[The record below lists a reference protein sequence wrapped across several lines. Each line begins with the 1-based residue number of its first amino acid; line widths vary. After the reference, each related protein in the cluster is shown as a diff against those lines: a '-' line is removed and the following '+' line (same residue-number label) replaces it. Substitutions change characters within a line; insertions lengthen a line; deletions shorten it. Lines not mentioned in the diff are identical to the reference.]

1 MIAFL
6 KRFRLPKITWKRKDF
21 VALVYWYVSIL
32 IWELVCHFVCFR
44 GFSFASLYIFPF
56 SAVFALIMTFLM
68 RLCSEKWNKRWTVV
82 LTLILIVFYGSQIVY
97 NRVFTGFF
105 SVRMVKMGGTAV
117 TKFWK
122 ETLLSILSS
131 WWKLLI
137 LFVPLGLHVVRIKK
151 FPRTFTRRS
160 RDFSLIFLALIVV
173 SWALCVLS
181 LRIGGT
187 KRHSPFGAYHSST
200 IVTKESVNKLG
211 MMTTMRLEVTEL
223 LFPSD
228 HEEDLKLVVTR
239 LPKVETDA
247 EQDSIQYS
255 NATNIDPKLNFEDL
269 DTYSY
274 DERVLDL
281 NKYFSFMRPTSKNK
295 YTGLFKGRNLFEFCA
310 ESYSP
315 VFIDEELT
323 PVLYQLTH
331 EGFVFTNYYTSYEN
345 TTTNCEY
352 SQCTGLFPDMTRNKF
367 DSSFVQSIN
376 NSLPYCVGNA
386 FRNLKGYNYSTLFF
400 HNNVGSF
407 YQRDKTHPN
416 MGFDCYFKKVNAD
429 DPDEVGMVFS
439 TEEGQEP
446 TSDLE
451 MVQQSMK
458 WIDEAGEPFVAY
470 YMTYSGHYKYDYDT
484 NPMSQKNKAIVDA
497 YLEENGL
504 EYSETVQAYIA
515 CNLELEYALEYLI
528 DALRERGMLEN
539 SVIVLTGD
547 HFPYGLSN
555 EYDELLQDDG
565 TDPFAKMKN
574 SLILW
579 SGSMEGQE
587 PIIVDTYCCNIDIL
601 PTILNLFGIQ
611 FDSRLLAGVDVFS
624 DGPHMAIFWDES
636 FITDVMT
643 FDSTNN
649 KITYHVDEEI
659 VPSKYFDNAV
669 QIIQN
674 KMNMSNLIL
683 YTNYYGLITDKKHYV
698 TPDEQKSSGIAPGWI
713 LLVSFAALF
722 AVVKS
727 LRYLIKKRKFE
738 LAREALAAMA
748 EEAQAGKPAAPD
760 AETLPEDV
768 PKPEEEKEEVP
779 V

>member
-1 MIAFL
+1 MISLF

-21 VALVYWYVSIL
+21 VALIYWFVSIL
-32 IWELVCHFVCFR
+32 IWELDCHFVCFR
-44 GFSFASLYIFPF
+44 GFSFSSLYIFPF
-56 SAVFALIMTFLM
+56 SAIFALIMTFFL
-68 RLCSEKWNKRWTVV
+68 RLFSEKWNKRWTVI
-82 LTLILIVFYGSQIVY
+82 LTLILVVFYGSQIVY

-137 LFVPLGLHVVRIKK
+137 LFLPIVLHVVRVKR

-160 RDFSLIFLALIVV
+160 RDFSVIFFALIVV
-173 SWALCVLS
+173 CWALCVLS

-211 MMTTMRLEVTEL
+211 MMTTMRLEITEL

-228 HEEDLKLVVTR
+228 HDEDLKLVVTR
-239 LPKVETDA
+239 LPKVETA
-247 EQDSIQYS
+247 GEEHEVVQKST
-255 NATNIDPKLNFEDL
+255 TNIDRKLNFEDL

-281 NKYFSFMRPTSKNK
+281 NKYFSFMRPTSQNE
-295 YTGLFKGRNLFEFCA
+295 YTGTLQGKNLFEFCA

-352 SQCTGLFPDMTRNKF
+352 SLCTGLFPDMTRNKF

-376 NSLPYCVGNA
+376 NSLPYCVGNI
-386 FRNLKGYNYSTLFF
+386 FSKQGGYKTLFF
-400 HNNVGSF
+400 HNNVGTF
-407 YQRDKTHPN
+407 YQRNKTHPN
-416 MGFDCYFKKVNAD
+416 MGFDCYFKKENAD
-429 DPDEVGMVFS
+429 DPDEEGMIF
-439 TEEGQEP
+439 TADGEP

-458 WIDEAGEPFVAY
+458 WIDEASEPLVAY
-470 YMTYSGHYKYDYDT
+470 YMTYSGHYKYDFST
-484 NPMSQKNKAIVDA
+484 NPMSRKNREIVEA
-497 YLEENGL
+497 YMEKNGL

-528 DALRERGMLEN
+528 DALRDRGMLDR
-539 SVIVLTGD
+539 SVILLTGD

-555 EYDELLQDDG
+555 EYDELLVDDG
-565 TDPFAKMKN
+565 TDPFARMKN
-574 SLILW
+574 SFILW
-579 SGSMEGQE
+579 PGDMEGKE
-587 PIIVDTYCCNIDIL
+587 PIVVDTYCCNIDIL
-601 PTILNLFGIQ
+601 PTMLNLFGIRY
-611 FDSRLLAGVDVFS
+611 DSRLLAGVDVFS

-649 KITYHVDEEI
+649 KITYHVDEDL
-659 VPSKYFDNAV
+659 VPKNYFDSAV

-683 YTNYYGLITDKKHYV
+683 YTNYYGLITDKRHYV
-698 TPDEQKSSGIAPGWI
+698 APEENTSTGIAPGWI
-713 LLVSFAALF
+713 LLVSISALY

-727 LRYLIKKRKFE
+727 LRYLLKKRKLE
-738 LAREALAAMA
+738 LAKQTVKTSDDAQA
-748 EEAQAGKPAAPD
+748 EEF
-760 AETLPEDV
+760 TEDV
-768 PKPEEEKEEVP
+768 PNPETEQEDVP

>member
-1 MIAFL
+1 MIAFF
-6 KRFRLPKITWKRKDF
+6 KQFRLPKITWKRKDF
-21 VALVYWYVSIL
+21 VALLYWFISIL
-32 IWELVCHFVCFR
+32 IWELVCHFVCFK
-44 GFSFASLYIFPF
+44 GFSFAALYIFPF
-56 SAVFALIMTFLM
+56 SALFALIMTFLM
-68 RLCSEKWNKRWTVV
+68 RLCSEKWNKRWTVI
-82 LTLILIVFYGSQIVY
+82 LTVILIVFYGSQIVY

-105 SVRMVKMGGTAV
+105 SIRMVKMGGTAV

-122 ETLLSILSS
+122 ETFLSILSS
-131 WWKLLI
+131 WWKILI
-137 LFVPLGLHVVRIKK
+137 LFVPIPLHILRLKR
-151 FPRTFTRRS
+151 FPRTFTKRS
-160 RDFSLIFLALIVV
+160 WDFSVIFFALIVV

-211 MMTTMRLEVTEL
+211 MMTTMRLEITEL

-228 HEEDLKLVVTR
+228 HNDDLKLVVTR
-239 LPKVETDA
+239 LPKVDTEVSSQEGTPFGSNTDR
-247 EQDSIQYS
+247 
-255 NATNIDPKLNFEDL
+255 KLNFEDL
-269 DTYSY
+269 DTYTY

-281 NKYFSFMRPTSKNK
+281 NKYFSFMRPTSKTLE
-295 YTGLFKGRNLFEFCA
+295 YSGRFDGMNLIELCA

-323 PVLYQLTH
+323 PILYQLTH
-331 EGFVFTNYYTSYEN
+331 EGLVFTNYYTSFEN

-352 SQCTGLFPDMTRNKF
+352 SLCTGLFPDMSRNKF
-367 DSSFVQSIN
+367 DSSFVQSIGH
-376 NSLPYCVGNA
+376 SLPYCVGNA
-386 FRNLKGYNYSTLFF
+386 FKNQKGYKTLFF
-400 HNNVGSF
+400 HNNVGTF
-407 YQRDKTHPN
+407 YHRNETHPN
-416 MGFDCYFKKVNAD
+416 MGFDCYFKKENAE
-429 DPDEVGMVFS
+429 DPDEVGMVFT
-439 TEEGQEP
+439 TEGEP

-484 NPMSQKNKAIVDA
+484 NPMCRKNREIV
-497 YLEENGL
+497 EEYVAKNGL
-504 EYSETVQAYIA
+504 EYSETVQAYIS

-528 DALRERGMLEN
+528 DALRERDMLDRT
-539 SVIVLTGD
+539 VIVMTGD

-555 EYDELLQDDG
+555 EYDELLRPDG
-565 TDPFAKMKN
+565 TDPFARMKN
-574 SLILW
+574 SLIIW
-579 SGSMEGQE
+579 PGYMEGKE
-587 PIIVDTYCCNIDIL
+587 PVVVDTYCCNIDIL

-611 FDSRLLAGVDVFS
+611 FDSRLLAGVDIFS

-649 KITYHVDEEI
+649 QITYHVDEET
-659 VPSKYFDNAV
+659 VPKNYFDSAV

-674 KMNMSNLIL
+674 KMNMSNQVL

-698 TPDEQKSSGIAPGWI
+698 APEEDRKSAIAPGWI
-713 LLVSFAALF
+713 VLVSAAALY
-722 AVVKS
+722 AVLKIG
-727 LRYLIKKRKFE
+727 LYLLKKRKAE
-738 LAREALAAMA
+738 LAKAANQDTQTEQDPEKQPEAVSKAA
-748 EEAQAGKPAAPD
+748 
-760 AETLPEDV
+760 EDS
-768 PKPEEEKEEVP
+768 EEVP